1 MLEKKIHEFVADAEN
16 LTIGAVVNDDF
27 VKIHTQYGNA
37 VLVSEAEWNIM
48 TDALKKVLHDA
59 T

>member
-37 VLVSEAEWNIM
+37 MLVSEAEWNIM
-48 TDALKKVLHDA
+48 TEP
-59 T
+59 